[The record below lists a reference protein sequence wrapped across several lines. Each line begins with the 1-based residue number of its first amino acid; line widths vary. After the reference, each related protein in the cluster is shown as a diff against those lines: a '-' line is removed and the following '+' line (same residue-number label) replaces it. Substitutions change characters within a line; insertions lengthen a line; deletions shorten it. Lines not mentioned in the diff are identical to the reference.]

1 MIHQGRGR
9 SHNTQWLVNLEFTQK
24 EAAVIH
30 PGVTRI
36 LLTGAIALTGITQA
50 AWAIPLTSSPQPEDL
65 AQVEASEDNITPA
78 ATPSE
83 AAPSDL
89 NGTQLLLT
97 DQTEQ
102 SPEFSQF
109 LSQVQQAVRD
119 RNADFMRSIITPYTL
134 FGDDGDLVRFEN
146 FNLDSPTDPFWF
158 YMERALSDGC
168 VIEANNLQP
177 VWEADQTWL
186 CPIALSA
193 FDAALAEQ
201 LELDQPSITPYEE
214 HVVVI
219 GQDVSVRTQ
228 PNINSPVI
236 QTLSNEIVRLDRQ
249 TFQAVPFQ
257 SQAEI
262 FSFNNPVGWIP
273 VILPDGQNGYVS
285 TQNAYQP
292 IGTRVTFAEVEG
304 VLKLQ
309 MLTIVD

>member
-1 MIHQGRGR
+1 M
-9 SHNTQWLVNLEFTQK
+9 
-24 EAAVIH
+24 IH

-36 LLTGAIALTGITQA
+36 LLAGAIALTGITQSVL
-50 AWAIPLTSSPQPEDL
+50 AIPLTSTSQSENL
-65 AQVEASEDNITPA
+65 AQVETGEDSVIPS
-78 ATPSE
+78 TPSE
-83 AAPSDL
+83 AEPTDL
-89 NGTQLLLT
+89 NGTPLSLV

-109 LSQVQQAVRD
+109 LTQVQQAVRD
-119 RNADFMRSIITPYTL
+119 RNADFIRSIITPYTL
-134 FGDDGDLVRFEN
+134 FGNDGNLIRFEN

-168 VIEANNLQP
+168 VVEANNLQP

-201 LELDQPSITPYEE
+201 LELDQPNITPYEE

-219 GQDVSVRTQ
+219 GQEVSVREQ

-236 QTLSNEIVRLDRQ
+236 QTLSNQIVRLDRQ
-249 TFQAVPFQ
+249 TFQTVPFQ
-257 SQAEI
+257 AQADI
-262 FSFNNPVGWIP
+262 FDFNNPIGWIP
-273 VILPDGQNGYVS
+273 VILPSGQNGYVS
-285 TQNAYQP
+285 TQDAYQP
-292 IGTRVTFAEVEG
+292 IGTRVTFAEVDG
-304 VLKLQ
+304 DLKLQ